1 MASVMFSP
9 GATARMA
16 PVSESTVALN
26 LAMAMSCLD
35 GKYIATVRGAT
46 SAAAAMSAMVV
57 AW

>member
-1 MASVMFSP
+1 MLWP